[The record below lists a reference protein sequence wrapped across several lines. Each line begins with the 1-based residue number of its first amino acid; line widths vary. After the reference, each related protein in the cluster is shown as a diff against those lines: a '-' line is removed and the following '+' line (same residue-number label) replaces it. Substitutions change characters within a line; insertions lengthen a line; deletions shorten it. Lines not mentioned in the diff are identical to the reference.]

1 VEKLLQ
7 REGKTAIKLDEL
19 AVQLGFKSADACSR
33 WWARTSTRCA
43 TSKPC
48 CAPPEPVA
56 AEEDI
61 QQLVRKPRG
70 EGPRAAC
77 WWWASIR

>member
-1 VEKLLQ
+1 VV
-7 REGKTAIKLDEL
+7 GKDEYSL
-19 AVQLGFKSADACSR
+19 RNIEAVLR
-33 WWARTSTRCA
+33 
-43 TSKPC
+43 P
-48 CAPPEPVA
+48 PPEPVA